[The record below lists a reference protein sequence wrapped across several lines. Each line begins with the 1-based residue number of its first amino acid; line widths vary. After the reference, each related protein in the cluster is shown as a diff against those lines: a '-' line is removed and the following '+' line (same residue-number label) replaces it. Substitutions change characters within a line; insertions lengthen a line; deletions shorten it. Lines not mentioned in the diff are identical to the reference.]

1 MSDPELRKIAEGR
14 EAEIFEWED
23 GTVLRLMREGYPQE
37 AVDMQARALA
47 AAHDAGVAVPT
58 PGETTIVDGRHG
70 LVMERLD
77 GPDLLTLVGNKPW
90 HIWSA
95 GITTGRLQA
104 EIHEVAAP
112 EGIPNLKAGVTRSIE
127 TSDLVPP
134 EIAGFA
140 LDLLVAL
147 PDGDRLC
154 HGDFHPGNI
163 IQTADRNVLI
173 DWSNVCAGDPAAD
186 YARTQLMIR
195 MGEPPPGAPFM
206 ARTLAIVGRGALGL
220 AIRRGYRQLRSIDED
235 LVRRWEVPVMANR
248 LYEGI
253 EEERPKLL
261 KLLEERMDEAK

>member
-1 MSDPELRKIAEGR
+1 MNVSELRKIAEGQ

-37 AVDMQARALA
+37 AVELQARALV

-77 GPDLLTLVGNKPW
+77 GPDLLTLIGTKPW

-112 EGIPNLKAGVTRSIE
+112 EGLPNLKEALTRQTES
-127 TSDLVPP
+127 SDLVPP
-134 EIAGFA
+134 EMAKFA
-140 LDLLVAL
+140 LDVLADL

-163 IQTADRNVLI
+163 IKTADRDVLI
-173 DWSNVCAGDPAAD
+173 DWSNVCVGDPAAD
-186 YARTQLMIR
+186 CARTQLMIQL
-195 MGEPPPGAPFM
+195 GEPPPGAPVLI
-206 ARTLAIVGRGALGL
+206 RLLAVVGRGLLGA
-220 AIRRGYRQLRSIDED
+220 AIRRGYRRHRMMDDS
-235 LVRRWEVPVMANR
+235 LVDKWLGPVMAHR
-248 LYEGI
+248 LTENYEP
-253 EEERPKLL
+253 ERPKLL
-261 KLLEERMDEAK
+261 KLLEERFQERS